1 METKW
6 QTKWNYYGWKEY
18 LDIIPDR
25 PSMQG
30 DWNSTLLTKINQM
43 RNNILMIT
51 ENPEIGVSVN
61 SILFNTIISELPNS
75 SVKDGV
81 TYIGRLSV
89 NIDETLPEDKV
100 YVYDKNNE
108 ENIAEITIDY
118 VSETRN

>member
-6 QTKWNYYGWKEY
+6 QEKWNYYGWKEY
-18 LDIIPDR
+18 LDVIPDR

-51 ENPEIGVSVN
+51 ENTEIGVSVN
-61 SILFNTIISELPNS
+61 SHVFNTIISHLPFTN
-75 SVKDGV
+75 VKDGV
-81 TYIGRLSV
+81 TYLGRISV
-89 NIDETLPEDKV
+89 NIDETLTDDKV

-118 VSETRN
+118 VSETRD

>member
-18 LDIIPDR
+18 NDIIPDR
-25 PSMQG
+25 PSMQS
-30 DWNSTLLTKINQM
+30 DWNSTLLTKINMM
-43 RNNILMIT
+43 RNNILMVT

-61 SILFNTIISELPNS
+61 SNLFNTIVSKLPFS
-75 SVKDGV
+75 GVKDGV
-81 TYIGRLSV
+81 TYLGRISV
-89 NIDETLPEDKV
+89 NIDETLTDDKI

-118 VSETRN
+118 VSETRD

>member
-6 QTKWNYYGWKEY
+6 QEKWNYYGWKEY
-18 LDIIPDR
+18 LDVIPDR
-25 PSMQG
+25 PSMQS

-51 ENPEIGVSVN
+51 ENTEIGVSVN
-61 SILFNTIISELPNS
+61 SHLSNTIINHLPFSN
-75 SVKDGV
+75 VKDGV
-81 TYIGRLSV
+81 TYLGRLSV
-89 NIDETLPEDKV
+89 NIDETLSDDKV

-118 VSETRN
+118 VSETRD